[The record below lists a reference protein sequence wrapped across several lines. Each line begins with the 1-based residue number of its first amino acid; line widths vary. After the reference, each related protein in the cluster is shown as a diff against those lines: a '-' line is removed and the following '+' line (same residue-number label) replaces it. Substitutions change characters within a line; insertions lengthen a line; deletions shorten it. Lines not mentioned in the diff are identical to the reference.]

1 MSGELTIEQ
10 REKPSLAARGKSAAP
25 HILLCLLVSAVV
37 VACSFIWQGRV
48 GFNMGD
54 EGFLWY
60 GVQRVQA
67 GEVPIRDFMSYDPGR
82 YYWSVALMS
91 LFGNNGIV
99 AFRIAGAV
107 FQFLGLFIGLLMLPV
122 AETTLGIVRHSLAA
136 LVLTAWMFNWYKDY
150 DTSASLLLIGALALL
165 AERPSHGRFFLAGVT
180 VGVAALF
187 GRNHGV
193 YGLAG
198 ILGVAAYI
206 GCMKRS
212 AERMLSALVYCAIGV
227 VLGYSPILI
236 MLAATPGFAEAYWE
250 SIRFLVDKG
259 STNLARPVP
268 WPWTIPLRGVPPLT
282 GAADLL
288 TGVYYVA
295 ILLFGFAT
303 LIWIFL
309 QSLLKKPVTPPLVA
323 ASVLALPYAHYAF
336 SRAELFHLSLGIFPF
351 LIGTF
356 LILTKLPR
364 LAQWTTMLLIACTSA
379 LIVLPQNPGWDCLVV
394 ERCVAMRIGGDDLKI
409 QPLIAGFV
417 TKLESTVA
425 DNAPNGEPF
434 LVTPLWPAAYALFD
448 RKSPTWDSHAL
459 FPRPP
464 AFEQKE
470 IERIKAASPKFVL
483 LLDQAVDD
491 RDDLRF
497 RNSHPLTYR
506 YILENFDAVEDGRWP
521 PSIFQ
526 LLKAR

>member
-1 MSGELTIEQ
+1 MGGELSIEK
-10 REKPSLAARGKSAAP
+10 REKTSSTAAP
-25 HILLCLLVSAVV
+25 HVFLCLVVSAVV
-37 VACSFIWQGRV
+37 VAGSFIWQGRL

-60 GVQRVQA
+60 GVRQVQA
-67 GEVPIRDFMSYDPGR
+67 GEVPIRDFMAYDPGR
-82 YYWSVALMS
+82 YYWSAALMS
-91 LFGNNGIV
+91 LFGSNSIV
-99 AFRIAGAV
+99 AFRLAGAV
-107 FQFLGLFIGLLMLPV
+107 FQFLGLFVGLLMLPV
-122 AETTLGIVRHSLAA
+122 VRTMLGVMRLALVA
-136 LVLTAWMFNWYKDY
+136 LVLTAWMFNWYKVY
-150 DTSASLLLIGALALL
+150 DTSVSLFLIGALALL
-165 AERPSHGRFFLAGVT
+165 AERPSRGRFFLAGVT

-212 AERMLSALVYCAIGV
+212 VEGILSDLVYCAIGV

-236 MLAATPGFAEAYWE
+236 MVAATPGFAEAYWE
-250 SIRFLVDKG
+250 SIRFVVDKG

-268 WPWTIPLRGVPPLT
+268 WPWTIPVRGVPPLT
-282 GAADLL
+282 AAADLL

-295 ILLFGFAT
+295 ILLFGFAAPAW
-303 LIWIFL
+303 LFR
-309 QSLLKKPVTPPLVA
+309 SALLKKPVAPPLVA
-323 ASVLALPYAHYAF
+323 VSTLALPYAHYAF

-351 LIGTF
+351 LVGTF

-364 LAQWTTMLLIACTSA
+364 LAQRTTMLLIVSTSA
-379 LIVLPQNPGWDCLVV
+379 IVVLPENPGWDCLVI

-417 TKLESTVA
+417 NKLESTAA
-425 DNAPNGEPF
+425 DYAPDGEPF
-434 LVTPLWPAAYALFD
+434 LVTPLWPAAYALLD
-448 RKSPTWDSHAL
+448 RKSPMWDSHAL

-470 IERIKAASPKFVL
+470 IERIKAAGPKFVL

-497 RNSHPLTYR
+497 RNSHPLIYR
-506 YILENFDAVEDGRWP
+506 YLQENFDPVEDGRWH